1 MQVDG
6 TQGMTPKPATC
17 MHIHT
22 KKLAG
27 YDKMEE
33 RKTGTWDI
41 ASPTTAFTSSLLAA
55 GD

>member
-1 MQVDG
+1 
-6 TQGMTPKPATC
+6 MTPKPATC
-17 MHIHT
+17 MHT
-22 KKLAG
+22 KELAG

-41 ASPTTAFTSSLLAA
+41 APPTTSFTSSLVAA